1 MSYYGFKENIYFFRK
16 NGALVSLIINWEDHD
31 LIIRTRQHHY
41 SKTLPEFL
49 HLAGVRVLALPGG
62 GVEVLLEGVQP
73 DPVPVDGPQAAA
85 RLLSL
90 QAATAAEPAASEPAT
105 SSKSAATTKS
115 SVAVSVTASTKA
127 PISISVSSVSRHPEH
142 KGVLTLAPH
151 ITPNSLSK
159 EKKQSV
165 VMIAS
170 EPT

>member
-1 MSYYGFKENIYFFRK
+1 MISSYRHG
-16 NGALVSLIINWEDHD
+16 
-31 LIIRTRQHHY
+31 QHHY

-62 GVEVLLEGVQP
+62 GVEILLEGVQP

-90 QAATAAEPAASEPAT
+90 QAATAAESAASEPAT

-142 KGVLTLAPH
+142 RRVLT
-151 ITPNSLSK
+151 ITPHTTPTQSQQR
-159 EKKQSV
+159 KKQSV

>member
-1 MSYYGFKENIYFFRK
+1 MISSYGH
-16 NGALVSLIINWEDHD
+16 G
-31 LIIRTRQHHY
+31 QHHY
-41 SKTLPEFL
+41 DNTLPEFL

-62 GVEVLLEGVQP
+62 GVEILLEGVQP

-90 QAATAAEPAASEPAT
+90 QAATAAESAASEPAT

-142 KGVLTLAPH
+142 KEVLTTTPH
-151 ITPNSLSK
+151 TTPT
-159 EKKQSV
+159 QSQQRKNN
-165 VMIAS
+165 
-170 EPT
+170 P

>member
-1 MSYYGFKENIYFFRK
+1 MISSYGH
-16 NGALVSLIINWEDHD
+16 G
-31 LIIRTRQHHY
+31 QHHY
-41 SKTLPEFL
+41 DNTLPEFL

-62 GVEVLLEGVQP
+62 GVEILLEGVQP

-90 QAATAAEPAASEPAT
+90 QAATTAESAASEPAT

-127 PISISVSSVSRHPEH
+127 PISISVSSVSRHPEQ

-151 ITPNSLSK
+151 TTPNSISA
-159 EKKQSV
+159 KKKTIRSDDSIRAYLV
-165 VMIAS
+165 VTTSLLAPMRY
-170 EPT
+170 